1 MVIIELGN
9 LHLFFKISLGH
20 SLGHVGSQ
28 LPSQGLNP
36 CSLHWKLS
44 HWTAR
49 EERAASLLLTE
60 LLTKL

>member
-20 SLGHVGSQ
+20 SLGHVGSL

-36 CSLHWKLS
+36 CPLHWKLS

-49 EERAASLLLTE
+49 EEQLHYY
-60 LLTKL
+60 